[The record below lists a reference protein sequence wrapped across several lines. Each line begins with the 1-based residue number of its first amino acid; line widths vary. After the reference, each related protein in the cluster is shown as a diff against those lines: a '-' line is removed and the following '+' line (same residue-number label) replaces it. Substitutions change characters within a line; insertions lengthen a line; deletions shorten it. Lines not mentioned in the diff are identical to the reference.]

1 MNAITLISETAG
13 KLLTGKLTRIKTAR
27 RAIPFTATSAR
38 LAIINL
44 KWKGIVNMAIST
56 AIYFLEKAL
65 DKLGE
70 GDTAETKAYI
80 RDAIAKLK
88 RIQDQIKYIE
98 QHTREIGEI

>member
-1 MNAITLISETAG
+1 
-13 KLLTGKLTRIKTAR
+13 
-27 RAIPFTATSAR
+27 
-38 LAIINL
+38 
-44 KWKGIVNMAIST
+44 MAIST